1 MGSIVMQPSGRGY
14 DHGVSTFSPDGRL
27 YQVEYARESVKRG
40 TTTVGLVYKDGV
52 VLIVDKRVQ
61 SKLVIT
67 DSIEKMYQIDNHVG
81 ITTSG
86 LVADARQLV
95 DRARVQC
102 QVNRM
107 TYGDNIPVS
116 TLVKKMCDYKQSF
129 TQYGGAR
136 PFGTALLIAGFDD
149 DGAHLFETDPSGA
162 YQSYNAGAIGRGK
175 ATAIDYFE
183 AKWKSGLT
191 QNAAI
196 KMGLE
201 SLRESLEEDLNP
213 ETVEIG
219 CVDKDGYEKLGR
231 EATLKHLGKL
241 S

>member
-1 MGSIVMQPSGRGY
+1 
-14 DHGVSTFSPDGRL
+14 
-27 YQVEYARESVKRG
+27 
-40 TTTVGLVYKDGV
+40 
-52 VLIVDKRVQ
+52 
-61 SKLVIT
+61 
-67 DSIEKMYQIDNHVG
+67 
-81 ITTSG
+81 
-86 LVADARQLV
+86 
-95 DRARVQC
+95 
-102 QVNRM
+102 
-107 TYGDNIPVS
+107 
-116 TLVKKMCDYKQSF
+116 MCDYKQSF

-201 SLRESLEEDLNP
+201 SLRESLEEDLNQ